1 MGTFSIWHWAIVFL
15 VIALLFGTS
24 KIKDLG
30 KDLGCSV
37 KGFKESLNADPKS
50 TTDKSEDKA

>member
-1 MGTFSIWHWAIVFL
+1 M
-15 VIALLFGTS
+15 
-24 KIKDLG
+24 DL
-30 KDLGCSV
+30 DCAV

>member
-1 MGTFSIWHWAIVFL
+1 MGTFSLWHWAIVFL

-30 KDLGCSV
+30 KDLGCAV
-37 KGFKESLNADPKS
+37 KGFKESMSADPNKS
-50 TTDKSEDKA
+50 NNENEDKA

>member
-1 MGTFSIWHWAIVFL
+1 MVNFIQQQQKKVADSAENTAK
-15 VIALLFGTS
+15 

-30 KDLGCSV
+30 KDLGCAV